1 MQRLEGVVRVG
12 VQEGKALARIVAE
25 LTLNRKRSAVMLSHV
40 KVLVAYEAVEL
51 GAKDDDLQHG
61 GDDHMKQR
69 VLKLGISGVA
79 LL

>member
-1 MQRLEGVVRVG
+1 
-12 VQEGKALARIVAE
+12 
-25 LTLNRKRSAVMLSHV
+25 MLSHV